1 MRLLRILPK
10 LKTLRLITGALIDVL
25 KNVKHCAGVLFG
37 AFYFF
42 AIVGNLAFQGRI
54 DFDKIKQNDTI
65 CGTYPQLDY
74 YRYIISRKNEG
85 SKNSSNNFEDF
96 WSSLI
101 LLWDL
106 LVVNNWH
113 VFLYEFGKE
122 ISTWTRVFLRIFE

>member
-1 MRLLRILPK
+1 MNILITLRLLRILPK
-10 LKTLRLITGALIDVL
+10 LKTLRLITGALLDVL

-74 YRYIISRKNEG
+74 YRYIFSRNNE
-85 SKNSSNNFEDF
+85 
-96 WSSLI
+96 
-101 LLWDL
+101 DL
-106 LVVNNWH
+106 
-113 VFLYEFGKE
+113 
-122 ISTWTRVFLRIFE
+122 